1 MVKRPDTYGDGIAPV
16 LHAGGQ
22 GFESL
27 QLHHIYRYKKKAPG
41 ATQGS
46 FFFALTAVLTAV
58 FNFGLVL
65 LPLEWPS
72 NSSFP

>member
-1 MVKRPDTYGDGIAPV
+1 
-16 LHAGGQ
+16 
-22 GFESL
+22 
-27 QLHHIYRYKKKAPG
+27 
-41 ATQGS
+41 
-46 FFFALTAVLTAV
+46 LTAVLTAV